1 MTEVADNLAELQQK
15 ISKTADK
22 WQRDASEISLMAV
35 SKKQP
40 LDRVKAA
47 LDAGHRL
54 FGENRVQE
62 ANEKWPAFREKYD
75 GIELHLIGPLQTNKA
90 KEAVALFDVIQSVD
104 RPKLARILA
113 KEMKAANKDLPLYI
127 QINIGEEDQKSGIS
141 IEEADSFIQECREEL
156 GLNII
161 GLMCIPPNVEQV
173 APYFAL
179 LARIAKRN
187 GLEKLSMGMSGDY
200 ETAIQ
205 FGATSVRVGTGVF
218 GSRAS

>member
-1 MTEVADNLAELQQK
+1 MTEVADNLADIQQK
-15 ISKTADK
+15 ISKIAEK
-22 WQRDASEISLMAV
+22 WQREAEEISLMAV

-40 LDRVKAA
+40 LDRVEAA

-62 ANEKWPAFREKYD
+62 AKEKWPAFREKFN

-90 KEAVALFDVIQSVD
+90 KEAVVLFDVIQSVD

-113 KEMKAANKDLPLYI
+113 REMKAANKNLPLYI
-127 QINIGEEDQKSGIS
+127 QVNIGEEDQKSGIS
-141 IEEADSFIQECREEL
+141 LQEADGFIRECREDL
-156 GLNII
+156 DLNII

-218 GSRAS
+218 GSRAY

>member
-1 MTEVADNLAELQQK
+1 MTEVADNLADIQQK
-15 ISKTADK
+15 ISKIAEK
-22 WQRDASEISLMAV
+22 WQREAEEISLMAV

-40 LDRVKAA
+40 LDRVEAA

-62 ANEKWPAFREKYD
+62 AKEKWPAFREKFN

-90 KEAVALFDVIQSVD
+90 KEAVVLFDVIQSVD

-113 KEMKAANKDLPLYI
+113 REMKAANKNLPLYI
-127 QINIGEEDQKSGIS
+127 QVNIGEEDQKSGIS
-141 IEEADSFIQECREEL
+141 LDEADGFIRECREDL

-218 GSRAS
+218 GSRAY